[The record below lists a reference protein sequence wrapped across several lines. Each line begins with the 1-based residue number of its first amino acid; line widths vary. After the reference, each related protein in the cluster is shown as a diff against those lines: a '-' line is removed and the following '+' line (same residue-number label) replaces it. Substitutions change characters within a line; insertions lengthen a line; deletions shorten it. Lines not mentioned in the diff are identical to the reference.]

1 MKKAKRFLTGLLSA
15 VLALSLCAM
24 PAMAE
29 GGTITSTIDT
39 NRTGSLTINKYEGN
53 EAKEDNLLDGV
64 TFTAYKVADI
74 VQSTTE
80 AGTTDVK
87 MQPVEALTNIKPDI
101 QITSETKYDDIKDTV
116 EKALA
121 KDADPKLV
129 AAGTAVTGESLD
141 ASGNKIKGQAKFTN
155 LGVGV
160 YLIVETDAPSQIVNK
175 TANFLVSIP
184 MANEDGTGWNY
195 NIVANPKNAA
205 VYGGISLKKYGKNYT
220 PDGNSSEAPLEGA
233 KFYLQRKEGDEW
245 VTVTAPTV
253 SNGNGTVDAETGLLT
268 TNRDG
273 MINITDLAPGTYR
286 FIEYSAP
293 QGYIMDGQA
302 AYEFTINNN
311 QTVTIDDAYK
321 DTLENT
327 IKVVNEK
334 PSMEKQVKT
343 GVDAENKDVYGKATD
358 ASVGDVVTWKVTA
371 AVPSN
376 VNKLAKYILTDNMS
390 EALTWE
396 SETEANLTIETKPN
410 VELVKG
416 TDYTLTVPVNGTA
429 GGTWTI
435 EFTTEGKD
443 KLAAS
448 KVTSISVTFNT
459 KLNSNATVNNKGNL
473 NDAGLTYSNG
483 FTSDDEKYPDQ
494 PEPKDEV
501 IKNEASV
508 YTFGMN
514 VEKVDGKDS
523 NVKLQGA
530 EFDLYLYNG
539 SETNPTEAELKNN
552 GVKVGHYTTDENGK
566 IHVSG
571 LKNGTYYL
579 VETKA
584 PTYSVVENGETKT
597 YSYNL
602 LKEPVKV
609 VVAVEYV
616 VKETTT
622 ITTDENGNVTTN
634 KSVDSEKY
642 VGGEN
647 NSGNYKV
654 IIKNNKGFN
663 LPTTGGFGTLLF
675 SGIGVLLVVAGVGV
689 LLSLKKKNRA

>member
-24 PAMAE
+24 PAMAAE
-29 GGTITSTIDT
+29 GDGTITSTINT
-39 NRTGSLTINKYEGN
+39 AQKGSLTINKYEGD
-53 EAKEDNLLDGV
+53 KEDKDKLLNGV

-74 VQSTTE
+74 VQSPDATGT
-80 AGTTDVK
+80 TTDVK
-87 MQPVEALTNIKPDI
+87 MQPVEALTKIKSDI

-116 EKALA
+116 DAALA
-121 KDADPKLV
+121 EDATPKLT
-129 AAGTAVTGESLD
+129 AFATATTGANGT
-141 ASGNKIKGQAKFTN
+141 NGQAVFS
-155 LGVGV
+155 GMPVGV

-184 MANEDGTGWNY
+184 MVNANGDGWNY
-195 NIVANPKNAA
+195 DIVANPKNAA
-205 VYGGISLKKYGKNYT
+205 VYGGISLKKYGKNYN
-220 PDGNSSEAPLEGA
+220 PDGSSTEAPLGGA
-233 KFYLQRKEGDEW
+233 KFYLQRKEGNEW

-268 TNRDG
+268 TNNDG

-302 AYEFTINNN
+302 AYEFTINDN
-311 QTVTIDDAYK
+311 QTVTISDAYK
-321 DTLENT
+321 DTLPDT

-376 VNKLAKYILTDNMS
+376 VNKLAKYILTDTMS
-390 EALTWE
+390 SALTWE
-396 SETEANLTIETKPN
+396 SETEANLTIETNPH
-410 VELVKG
+410 VDLAEG
-416 TDYTLTVPVNGTA
+416 TDYTLTVPEDGKE

-435 EFTTEGKD
+435 EFTTAGKE
-443 KLAAS
+443 KLAANN
-448 KVTSISVTFNT
+448 VTSISVTFNT
-459 KLNSNATVNNKGNL
+459 RLNKNATVNKEGNL
-473 NDAGLTYSNG
+473 NDASLTYSNG
-483 FTSDDEKYPDQ
+483 FKSNDEEYPTQ
-494 PEPKDEV
+494 PDPKDEV

-514 VEKVDGKDS
+514 IEKVDGKDS
-523 NVKLQGA
+523 SGKLQGA

-552 GVKVGHYTTDENGK
+552 GVKVGHYTTDVYGE

-584 PTYSVVENGETKT
+584 PTYNVVENGETKT

-609 VVAVEYV
+609 VVNVQYEV
-616 VKETTT
+616 DTKTT
-622 ITTDENGNVTTN
+622 ITTDANGNVTTN
-634 KSVDSEKY
+634 KIENKKY

-647 NSGNYKV
+647 DSGNYKV

>member
-1 MKKAKRFLTGLLSA
+1 MKKVKRFLTGLLSA
-15 VLALSLCAM
+15 ALALSLCAM
-24 PAMAE
+24 PAMAADNGE
-29 GGTITSTIDT
+29 TITSTINT
-39 NRTGSLTINKYEGN
+39 AQKGSLTINKYEGDKQDP
-53 EAKEDNLLDGV
+53 EKLLNGV

-74 VQSTTE
+74 VQSPDATGT
-80 AGTTDVK
+80 TTDVK
-87 MQPVEALTNIKPDI
+87 MQPVEALTKIKSDI

-116 EKALA
+116 DAALA
-121 KDADPKLV
+121 EDATPKLT
-129 AAGTAVTGESLD
+129 AFATATTGANGT
-141 ASGNKIKGQAKFTN
+141 NGQAVFS
-155 LGVGV
+155 GMPVGV

-184 MANEDGTGWNY
+184 MVNANGDGWNY
-195 NIVANPKNAA
+195 DIVANPKNAA
-205 VYGGISLKKYGKNYT
+205 VYGGISLKKYGKNYN
-220 PDGNSSEAPLEGA
+220 PDGSSTEAPLGGA
-233 KFYLQRKEGDEW
+233 KFYLQRKEGNEW

-268 TNRDG
+268 TNNDG

-302 AYEFTINNN
+302 AYEFTINDN
-311 QTVTIDDAYK
+311 QTVTISDAYK
-321 DTLENT
+321 DTLPDT

-376 VNKLAKYILTDNMS
+376 VNKLAKYILTDTMS
-390 EALTWE
+390 SALTWE
-396 SETEANLTIETKPN
+396 SETEANLTIATNPN
-410 VELVKG
+410 VALED
-416 TDYTLTVPVNGTA
+416 TDYILTVPKDGTE

-435 EFTTEGKD
+435 EFTTAGKE

-483 FTSDDEKYPDQ
+483 FNSTDDKYPDQ

-514 VEKVDGKDS
+514 IEKVDGKDS
-523 NVKLQGA
+523 RGKLQGA

-539 SETNPTEAELKNN
+539 SETNPTEAELENN
-552 GVKVGHYTTDENGK
+552 GVKVGHYTTDVYGE

-584 PTYSVVENGETKT
+584 PTYNVVENGETKT

-609 VVAVEYV
+609 VVAVEYEV
-616 VKETTT
+616 TTTTT
-622 ITTDENGNVTTN
+622 IKTDANGNVTTN
-634 KSVDSEKY
+634 KIESKKY
-642 VGGEN
+642 LGGEN

-689 LLSLKKKNRA
+689 LLSLKKKNRT

>member
-1 MKKAKRFLTGLLSA
+1 MKKAKHFLTGLLSA
-15 VLALSLCAM
+15 ALALSLCAM
-24 PAMAE
+24 PAMANA
-29 GGTITSTIDT
+29 TLPPTTIDT
-39 NRTGSLTINKYEGN
+39 TKTGSLTIYKFEGN
-53 EAKEDNLLDGV
+53 EATEDNLLNGV

-74 VQSTTE
+74 VQPTDPTT
-80 AGTTDVK
+80 GTTGVE
-87 MQPVEALTNIKPDI
+87 MQPVEALTTIDPDI
-101 QITSETKYDDIKDTV
+101 KITSETKYEDIKDTV
-116 EKALA
+116 DAALA
-121 KDADPKLV
+121 ENANPKLT
-129 AAGTAVTGESLD
+129 AFATATTGKNGT
-141 ASGNKIKGQAKFTN
+141 NGQAVFSEMP
-155 LGVGV
+155 VGV

-184 MANEDGTGWNY
+184 MVNENGKSWDY
-195 NIVANPKNAA
+195 DIKVYPKNAA
-205 VYGGISLKKYGKNYT
+205 VYGGISLKKYGKNYNA
-220 PDGNSSEAPLEGA
+220 DGTSTEVALSGA
-233 KFYLQRKEGDEW
+233 KFYLQRKDGNNW

-253 SNGNGTVDAETGLLT
+253 SNGNGTVDENGLLT
-268 TNRDG
+268 TNADG

-302 AYEFTINNN
+302 AYEFTINND
-311 QTVTIDDAYK
+311 QTVTISDAYK

-334 PSMEKQVKT
+334 PNVEKQVKT
-343 GVDAENKDVYGKATD
+343 GVDDNNKDAYGKATD

-376 VNKLAKYILTDNMS
+376 VDKLAKYSLTDTMS
-390 EALTWE
+390 KALTWE
-396 SETEANLTIETKPN
+396 SETEANLTIATNPN
-410 VELVKG
+410 VALED
-416 TDYTLTVPVNGTA
+416 TDYILTVPKDGTE

-435 EFTTEGKD
+435 EFTTAGKE
-443 KLAAS
+443 KLATN

-459 KLNSNATVNNKGNL
+459 TLNDNATVNKTGNL
-473 NDAGLTYSNG
+473 NDASLTYSNG
-483 FTSDDEKYPDQ
+483 FKSNDEEYPTQ
-494 PEPKDEV
+494 PDPKDEV

-523 NVKLQGA
+523 SIKLQGA
-530 EFDLYLYNG
+530 EFNLYLYNG
-539 SETNPTEAELKNN
+539 SETNPTEAELAKN
-552 GVKVGHYTTDENGK
+552 GVFVGHYTTGENGE
-566 IHVSG
+566 IHVNG

-584 PTYSVVENGETKT
+584 PTYNVVENGETKT

-609 VVAVEYV
+609 VVNVQYEV
-616 VKETTT
+616 TTKTT
-622 ITTDENGNVTTN
+622 IKTDANGNVTTN
-634 KSVDSEKY
+634 KIESTKY
-642 VGGEN
+642 LGGEN
-647 NSGNYKV
+647 DSGNYKV

>member
-15 VLALSLCAM
+15 ALALSLCAM

-29 GGTITSTIDT
+29 RRLITSTIDPSIE
-39 NRTGSLTINKYEGN
+39 GSLTIHKYEGN
-53 EAKEDNLLDGV
+53 EQDPDKLLDGV

-74 VQSTTE
+74 VQSTDTTT
-80 AGTTDVK
+80 GTTDVK
-87 MQPVEALTNIKPDI
+87 MQPVEALTKIKPDI
-101 QITSETKYDDIKDTV
+101 QITSETKYTDIKDTV
-116 EKALA
+116 DAALA
-121 KDADPKLV
+121 DDAEPKLI
-129 AAGTAVTGESLD
+129 AFGTATTG
-141 ASGNKIKGQAKFTN
+141 APNGKGIALFEHMP
-155 LGVGV
+155 VGV

-184 MANEDGTGWNY
+184 MTEADEKETYWNY
-195 NIVANPKNAA
+195 DIEVYPKNTA
-205 VYGGISLKKYGKNYT
+205 VYGGINLKKYGKNYN
-220 PDGNSSEAPLEGA
+220 PDGTSTEVALSGA
-233 KFYLQRKEGDEW
+233 TFYLQRKDGDNW

-253 SNGNGTVDAETGLLT
+253 SDGNGTVDENGLLT
-268 TNRDG
+268 TNADG
-273 MINITDLAPGTYR
+273 MINIKDLAPGTYR
-286 FIEYSAP
+286 FIECSAP

-302 AYEFTINNN
+302 AYEFTINND
-311 QTVTIDDAYK
+311 QSVTINGDYK
-321 DTLENT
+321 DTLKDT

-343 GVDAENKDVYGKATD
+343 GVDAYGKATD

-376 VNKLAKYILTDNMS
+376 VNKLAKYILTDTMS
-390 EALTWE
+390 SALTWE
-396 SETEANLTIETKPN
+396 SETEANLTIETNPN
-410 VELVKG
+410 VKLDKD
-416 TDYTLTVPVNGTA
+416 TDYTLTVPEDGTE

-435 EFTTEGKD
+435 EFTTAGKN
-443 KLAAS
+443 KLAAN

-459 KLNSNATVNNKGNL
+459 RLNKNATVNNKGNL
-473 NDAGLTYSNG
+473 NDASLTYSNG
-483 FTSDDEKYPDQ
+483 FKSNDEEYPTQ
-494 PEPKDEV
+494 PDPKDEV

-514 VEKVDGKDS
+514 IEKVDGKDS
-523 NVKLQGA
+523 RGKLQGA
-530 EFDLYLYNG
+530 EFDLYLYKG
-539 SETNPTEAELKNN
+539 SEENPTEADLKNPDKA
-552 GVKVGHYTTDENGK
+552 VKVGHYTTDVYGE

-584 PTYSVVENGETKT
+584 PTYTVEGKT

-609 VVAVEYV
+609 VVAVQYEV
-616 VKETTT
+616 TTTTT
-622 ITTDENGNVTTN
+622 IKTDANGNVTTN
-634 KSVDSEKY
+634 KIESKKY

-689 LLSLKKKNRA
+689 LLSLKKKNRT

>member
-15 VLALSLCAM
+15 ALALSLCAM

-53 EAKEDNLLDGV
+53 EPNSEKLLDGV
-64 TFTAYKVADI
+64 TFTAYKVANI
-74 VQSTTE
+74 VQSTE

-87 MQPVEALTNIKPDI
+87 MQPVEALTKIKSDI

-116 EKALA
+116 DAALA
-121 KDADPKLV
+121 DGADPKLT
-129 AAGTAVTGESLD
+129 AFATATTGANGT
-141 ASGNKIKGQAKFTN
+141 KGQAVFSEMP
-155 LGVGV
+155 VGV
-160 YLIVETDAPSQIVNK
+160 YLIVETGAPSQIVNK

-184 MANEDGTGWNY
+184 MANTDGTGWNY
-195 NIVANPKNAA
+195 DIVANPKNAA
-205 VYGGISLKKYGKNYT
+205 VYGGISLRKYGKNYT
-220 PDGNSSEAPLEGA
+220 PDGKSSEVPLEGA
-233 KFYLQRKEGDEW
+233 TFYLQRKAGDEW

-302 AYEFTINNN
+302 AYEFTINPD
-311 QTVTIDDAYK
+311 QTVTISGAYQDA
-321 DTLENT
+321 LLNT

-343 GVDAENKDVYGKATD
+343 GVDTYGKATD

-396 SETEANLTIETKPN
+396 SVAEANLTIETNPN
-410 VELVKG
+410 VELVKD
-416 TDYTLTVPVNGTA
+416 TDYTLTVPTDGA
-429 GGTWTI
+429 EGGTWTI
-435 EFTTEGKD
+435 EFTTAGKD
-443 KLAAS
+443 KLAANN
-448 KVTSISVTFNT
+448 VTSISVTFNT
-459 KLNSNATVNNKGNL
+459 KLNSNAKVNNKGNL

-483 FTSDDEKYPDQ
+483 FNSTDDKYPDQ

-514 VEKVDGKDS
+514 IEKVDGKDS
-523 NVKLQGA
+523 RGKLQGA

-539 SETNPTEAELKNN
+539 SETNPTEAELKNH
-552 GVKVGHYTTDENGK
+552 GKLVGHYTTDVNGQ
-566 IHVSG
+566 INVSG
-571 LKNGTYYL
+571 LENGTYYL

-584 PTYSVVENGETKT
+584 PTYNVVENGETKI

-609 VVAVEYV
+609 VVAVEYE

-622 ITTDENGNVTTN
+622 ITTDANGNVTTN
-634 KSVDSEKY
+634 KIESKKY

-647 NSGNYKV
+647 DSGNYKV
-654 IIKNNKGFN
+654 IVKNNKGFN

>member
-15 VLALSLCAM
+15 ALALSLCAM
-24 PAMAE
+24 PAMAADNGE
-29 GGTITSTIDT
+29 TITSTIDT
-39 NRTGSLTINKYEGN
+39 NKNGSLTINKYEGN
-53 EAKEDNLLDGV
+53 EQDPDKLLDGV

-74 VQSTTE
+74 VQSTE

-87 MQPVEALTNIKPDI
+87 MQPVKALTSIDPAI
-101 QITSETKYDDIKDTV
+101 QITSETKYDEIKDTV
-116 EKALA
+116 EQALA
-121 KDADPKLV
+121 EDANPKLT
-129 AAGTAVTGESLD
+129 AFATAKTGDNGT
-141 ASGNKIKGQAKFTN
+141 KGQAVFN
-155 LGVGV
+155 EMPVGV

-184 MANEDGTGWNY
+184 MVKEDRTGWDY
-195 NIVANPKNAA
+195 DIVANPKNAA
-205 VYGGISLKKYGKNYT
+205 VYGGISLKKYAKNYN
-220 PDGNSSEAPLEGA
+220 PDGTFSEVALSGA
-233 KFYLQRKEGDEW
+233 KFYLQRKEGDNWE
-245 VTVTAPTV
+245 TVTAPTV
-253 SNGNGTVDAETGLLT
+253 SANNGSVDANGLLT
-268 TNRDG
+268 TSTDG

-302 AYEFTINNN
+302 AYVFTINND
-311 QTVTIDDAYK
+311 QSVTISDAYK
-321 DTLENT
+321 DTLANT

-334 PSMEKQVKT
+334 PNMEKQVKT
-343 GVDAENKDVYGKATD
+343 GVDAENKDVYGNATD

-390 EALTWE
+390 KALTWE
-396 SETEANLTIETKPN
+396 SETAANLTIATNPN
-410 VELVKG
+410 VDLVKG
-416 TDYTLTVPVNGTA
+416 TDYTLTVPVDGTE

-435 EFTTEGKD
+435 EFTTAGKE
-443 KLAAS
+443 KLAANN
-448 KVTSISVTFNT
+448 VTSISVTFNT
-459 KLNSNATVNNKGNL
+459 KLNDKATVNNTGNL

-483 FTSDDEKYPDQ
+483 FKSDDEKYPEQ

-508 YTFGMN
+508 YTFGMK

-552 GVKVGHYTTDENGK
+552 GVKVGHYTTDENGE

-584 PTYSVVENGETKT
+584 PTYSVEENGKTKT

-609 VVAVEYV
+609 VVAVEYE

-622 ITTDENGNVTTN
+622 ITTDANGNVTTN
-634 KSVDSEKY
+634 KIESKKY
-642 VGGEN
+642 LGGEN
-647 NSGNYKV
+647 DSGNYKV

>member
-15 VLALSLCAM
+15 ALALSLCAM
-24 PAMAE
+24 PAMAAE

-53 EAKEDNLLDGV
+53 EPNSEKLLDGV
-64 TFTAYKVADI
+64 TFTAYKVANI
-74 VQSTTE
+74 VQSTDAST
-80 AGTTDVK
+80 GTTDVK
-87 MQPVEALTNIKPDI
+87 MQPVEALTSIKSDI

-116 EKALA
+116 DAALA
-121 KDADPKLV
+121 DGANPKLI
-129 AAGTAVTGESLD
+129 AFATATTGANGT
-141 ASGNKIKGQAKFTN
+141 KGQAVFSEMP
-155 LGVGV
+155 VGV

-184 MANEDGTGWNY
+184 MANTDGTGWNY
-195 NIVANPKNAA
+195 DIVANPKNAA
-205 VYGGISLKKYGKNYT
+205 VYGGISLRKYGKNYT
-220 PDGNSSEAPLEGA
+220 PDGKSSEVPLEGA
-233 KFYLQRKEGDEW
+233 TFYLQRKAGDEW

-302 AYEFTINNN
+302 AYEFTINPD
-311 QTVTIDDAYK
+311 QTVTISGAYQDA
-321 DTLENT
+321 LLNT

-343 GVDAENKDVYGKATD
+343 GVDTYGKATD

-376 VNKLAKYILTDNMS
+376 VNKLAKYILTDTMS

-396 SETEANLTIETKPN
+396 SVAEANLTIETNPN
-410 VELVKG
+410 VVLED
-416 TDYTLTVPVNGTA
+416 TDYTLTVPADGTE

-435 EFTTEGKD
+435 AFTAAGKE

-459 KLNSNATVNNKGNL
+459 KLNSKATVNNKGNL

-483 FTSDDEKYPDQ
+483 FKSTDEKYPAQ

-514 VEKVDGKDS
+514 IEKVDGKDS
-523 NVKLQGA
+523 RGKLPGA

-539 SETNPTEAELKNN
+539 SETNPTEAELKNH
-552 GVKVGHYTTDENGK
+552 GKLVGHYTTDVNGQ

-584 PTYSVVENGETKT
+584 PTYNVVENGETKI

-609 VVAVEYV
+609 VVAVEYE

-622 ITTDENGNVTTN
+622 ITTDANGNVTTN
-634 KSVDSEKY
+634 KIESKKY
-642 VGGEN
+642 VGGED

>member
-1 MKKAKRFLTGLLSA
+1 MKKVKRFLTGLLSA
-15 VLALSLCAM
+15 ALALSLCAM
-24 PAMAE
+24 PAMATSYADTP
-29 GGTITSTIDT
+29 TINPD
-39 NRTGSLTINKYEGN
+39 RYGSLTIYKFEGN

-64 TFTAYKVADI
+64 TFTAYQVADI
-74 VQSTTE
+74 VQSTDPTT
-80 AGTTDVK
+80 GTTGVEMKPVK
-87 MQPVEALTNIKPDI
+87 ALTDIDSDIK
-101 QITSETKYDDIKDTV
+101 ITSETKYTDIKETV
-116 EKALA
+116 DAALA
-121 KDADPKLV
+121 K
-129 AAGTAVTGESLD
+129 GTLTAFNTATTGD
-141 ASGNKIKGQAKFTN
+141 NGTKGQAVFSEMP
-155 LGVGV
+155 VGV

-184 MANEDGTGWNY
+184 MAKEDGTGWNY
-195 NIVANPKNAA
+195 DVKVYPKNAA
-205 VYGGISLKKYGKNYT
+205 VYGGINLKKYGKNYN
-220 PDGNSSEAPLEGA
+220 PDGTSTEVALSGA
-233 KFYLQRKEGDEW
+233 TFYLQRKDGDQW

-253 SNGNGTVDAETGLLT
+253 SKDNGSVDANGLLT
-268 TNRDG
+268 TSADG

-286 FIEYSAP
+286 FIECSAP

-302 AYEFTINNN
+302 AYVFTINND

-334 PSMEKQVKT
+334 PNIEKQVKT

-376 VNKLAKYILTDNMS
+376 VNKLAKYILTDTMS
-390 EALTWE
+390 KALTWE
-396 SETEANLTIETKPN
+396 SVEKANLTIETNPH
-410 VELVKG
+410 VVLED
-416 TDYTLTVPVNGTA
+416 TDYTLTVPADGA
-429 GGTWTI
+429 EGGTWTI
-435 EFTTEGKD
+435 EFTAAGKD
-443 KLAAS
+443 KLAANN
-448 KVTSISVTFNT
+448 VTSISVTFNT
-459 KLNSNATVNNKGNL
+459 KLNSNATVNNTGNL
-473 NDAGLTYSNG
+473 NDASLTYSNG
-483 FTSDDEKYPDQ
+483 FKSDKEGYPEQ
-494 PEPKDEV
+494 PTPKDEV

-508 YTFGMN
+508 YTFGMK

-523 NVKLQGA
+523 SIKLQGA

-539 SETNPTEAELKNN
+539 SEENPTEEELKYN
-552 GVKVGHYTTDENGK
+552 GVKVGHYKTKVNGE
-566 IHVSG
+566 ITVSG

-584 PTYSVVENGETKT
+584 PTYTVEGKT

-609 VVAVEYV
+609 VVNVQYEV
-616 VKETTT
+616 TTKTT
-622 ITTDENGNVTTN
+622 IKTDANGNVTTN
-634 KSVDSEKY
+634 KIESTKY
-642 VGGEN
+642 VGGED

-689 LLSLKKKNRA
+689 LLSLKKKNRT

>member
-15 VLALSLCAM
+15 ALALSLCAM

-39 NRTGSLTINKYEGN
+39 NKNGSLTINKYEGN
-53 EAKEDNLLDGV
+53 EVDPDKLLDGV

-87 MQPVEALTNIKPDI
+87 MQPVKALTSIDPAI
-101 QITSETKYDDIKDTV
+101 QITSETKYDEIKNTV
-116 EKALA
+116 DAALA
-121 KDADPKLV
+121 DGANPKLT
-129 AAGTAVTGESLD
+129 AFATAKTGDNGT
-141 ASGNKIKGQAKFTN
+141 KGQAVFN
-155 LGVGV
+155 EMPVGV

-184 MANEDGTGWNY
+184 MVNEDRTGWDY
-195 NIVANPKNAA
+195 DIVANPKNAA
-205 VYGGISLKKYGKNYT
+205 VYGGISLKKYGKNYN
-220 PDGNSSEAPLEGA
+220 PDGTFSEVALSGA
-233 KFYLQRKEGDEW
+233 KFYLQRKEGDNWE
-245 VTVTAPTV
+245 TVTAPTV
-253 SNGNGTVDAETGLLT
+253 SANNGSVDANGLLT
-268 TNRDG
+268 TSTDG

-302 AYEFTINNN
+302 AYVFTINND
-311 QTVTIDDAYK
+311 QSVTINDAYK
-321 DTLENT
+321 DNTLANT

-334 PSMEKQVKT
+334 PNMEKQVKT

-376 VNKLAKYILTDNMS
+376 VDKLAKYILTDNMS

-396 SETEANLTIETKPN
+396 SETAANLTIATNPN
-410 VELVKG
+410 VDLVKG
-416 TDYTLTVPVNGTA
+416 TDYTLTVPADGA
-429 GGTWTI
+429 QGGTWTI
-435 EFTTEGKD
+435 EFTTAGKE
-443 KLAAS
+443 KLAANN
-448 KVTSISVTFNT
+448 VTSISVTFNT
-459 KLNSNATVNNKGNL
+459 KLNDKATVNNTGNL

-483 FTSDDEKYPDQ
+483 FKSDDAKYPEQ

-501 IKNEASV
+501 IKNQASV
-508 YTFGMN
+508 YTFGMK
-514 VEKVDGKDS
+514 VEKVDGKNS
-523 NVKLQGA
+523 SIKLQGA

-584 PTYSVVENGETKT
+584 PTYSVTENGETKT

-609 VVAVEYV
+609 VVAVEYEV
-616 VKETTT
+616 TTTTT
-622 ITTDENGNVTTN
+622 ITTDANGNVTTN
-634 KSVDSEKY
+634 KIVSEKY
-642 VGGEN
+642 VGGEDD
-647 NSGNYKV
+647 SGNYKV

>member
-1 MKKAKRFLTGLLSA
+1 MKKVKRFLTGLLSA
-15 VLALSLCAM
+15 ALALSLCAM

-29 GGTITSTIDT
+29 RRLITSTIDPSIE
-39 NRTGSLTINKYEGN
+39 GSLTIHKYEGN
-53 EAKEDNLLDGV
+53 EQDPDKLLDGV

-74 VQSTTE
+74 VQSTDTTT
-80 AGTTDVK
+80 GTTDVK
-87 MQPVEALTNIKPDI
+87 MQPVEALTKIKPDI
-101 QITSETKYDDIKDTV
+101 QITSETKYTDIKDTV
-116 EKALA
+116 DAALA
-121 KDADPKLV
+121 DDAEPKLI
-129 AAGTAVTGESLD
+129 AFGTATTG
-141 ASGNKIKGQAKFTN
+141 APNGKGIALFEHMP
-155 LGVGV
+155 VGV

-184 MANEDGTGWNY
+184 MTEADEKETYWNY
-195 NIVANPKNAA
+195 DIEVYPKNTA
-205 VYGGISLKKYGKNYT
+205 VYGGINLKKYGKNYN
-220 PDGNSSEAPLEGA
+220 PDGTSTEVALSGA
-233 KFYLQRKEGDEW
+233 TFYLQRKDGDNW

-253 SNGNGTVDAETGLLT
+253 SDGNGTVDENGLLT
-268 TNRDG
+268 TNADG
-273 MINITDLAPGTYR
+273 MINIKDLAPGTYR
-286 FIEYSAP
+286 FIECSAP

-302 AYEFTINNN
+302 AYEFTINND
-311 QTVTIDDAYK
+311 QSVTINGDYK
-321 DTLENT
+321 DTLKDT

-343 GVDAENKDVYGKATD
+343 GVDAYGKATD

-376 VNKLAKYILTDNMS
+376 VNKLAKYILTDTMS
-390 EALTWE
+390 SALTWE
-396 SETEANLTIETKPN
+396 SETEANLTIETNPN
-410 VELVKG
+410 VKLDKD
-416 TDYTLTVPVNGTA
+416 TDYTLTVPEDGTE

-435 EFTTEGKD
+435 EFTTAGKN
-443 KLAAS
+443 KLAAN

-459 KLNSNATVNNKGNL
+459 RLNKNATVNNKGNL
-473 NDAGLTYSNG
+473 NDASLTYSNG
-483 FTSDDEKYPDQ
+483 FKSNDEEYPTQ
-494 PEPKDEV
+494 PDPKDEV

-514 VEKVDGKDS
+514 IEKVDGKDS
-523 NVKLQGA
+523 RGKLQGA
-530 EFDLYLYNG
+530 EFDLYLYKG
-539 SETNPTEAELKNN
+539 SEENPTEADLKNPDKA
-552 GVKVGHYTTDENGK
+552 VKVGHYTTDVYGE

-584 PTYSVVENGETKT
+584 PTYTVEGKT

-609 VVAVEYV
+609 VVAVQYEV
-616 VKETTT
+616 TTTTT
-622 ITTDENGNVTTN
+622 IKTDANGNVTTN
-634 KSVDSEKY
+634 KIESKKY

-689 LLSLKKKNRA
+689 LLSLKKKNRT

>member
-1 MKKAKRFLTGLLSA
+1 MKKVKRFLTGLLSA
-15 VLALSLCAM
+15 ALALSLCAM

-29 GGTITSTIDT
+29 RRLITSTIDPSIE
-39 NRTGSLTINKYEGN
+39 GSLTIHKYEGN
-53 EAKEDNLLDGV
+53 EQDPDKLLDGV

-74 VQSTTE
+74 VQSTDTTT
-80 AGTTDVK
+80 GTTDVK
-87 MQPVEALTNIKPDI
+87 MQPVEALTKIKPDI
-101 QITSETKYDDIKDTV
+101 QITSETKYTDIKDTV
-116 EKALA
+116 DAALA
-121 KDADPKLV
+121 DDAEPKLI
-129 AAGTAVTGESLD
+129 AFGTATTG
-141 ASGNKIKGQAKFTN
+141 APNGKGIALFEHMP
-155 LGVGV
+155 VGV

-184 MANEDGTGWNY
+184 MTEADEKETYWNY
-195 NIVANPKNAA
+195 DIEVYPKNTA
-205 VYGGISLKKYGKNYT
+205 VYGGINLKKYGKNYN
-220 PDGNSSEAPLEGA
+220 PDGTSTEVALSGA
-233 KFYLQRKEGDEW
+233 TFYLQRKDGDNW

-253 SNGNGTVDAETGLLT
+253 SDGNGTVDENGLLT
-268 TNRDG
+268 TNADG
-273 MINITDLAPGTYR
+273 MINIKDLAPGTYR
-286 FIEYSAP
+286 FIECSAP

-302 AYEFTINNN
+302 AYEFTINND
-311 QTVTIDDAYK
+311 QSVTINGDYK
-321 DTLENT
+321 DTLKDT

-343 GVDAENKDVYGKATD
+343 GVDAYGKATD

-376 VNKLAKYILTDNMS
+376 VNKLAKYILTDTMS
-390 EALTWE
+390 SALTWE
-396 SETEANLTIETKPN
+396 SETEANLTIETNPN
-410 VELVKG
+410 VKLDKD
-416 TDYTLTVPVNGTA
+416 TDYTLTVPEDGTE

-435 EFTTEGKD
+435 EFTTAGKN
-443 KLAAS
+443 KLAAN

-459 KLNSNATVNNKGNL
+459 RLNKNATVNNKGNL
-473 NDAGLTYSNG
+473 NDASLTYSNG
-483 FTSDDEKYPDQ
+483 FKSNDEEYPTQ
-494 PEPKDEV
+494 PDPKDEV

-514 VEKVDGKDS
+514 IEKVDGKDS
-523 NVKLQGA
+523 RGKLQGA
-530 EFDLYLYNG
+530 EFDLYLYKG
-539 SETNPTEAELKNN
+539 SEENPTEADLKNPDKA
-552 GVKVGHYTTDENGK
+552 VKVGHYTTDVYGE

-584 PTYSVVENGETKT
+584 PTYTVEGKT

-609 VVAVEYV
+609 VVAVQYEV
-616 VKETTT
+616 TTTTT
-622 ITTDENGNVTTN
+622 IKTDANGNVTTN
-634 KSVDSEKY
+634 KIESKKY

>member
-15 VLALSLCAM
+15 ALALSLCAM
-24 PAMAE
+24 PAMATSYADTP
-29 GGTITSTIDT
+29 TINPD
-39 NRTGSLTINKYEGN
+39 RYGSLTIYKYEGN

-64 TFTAYKVADI
+64 TFTAYQVADI
-74 VQSTTE
+74 VQSTDPTT
-80 AGTTDVK
+80 GTTGVE
-87 MQPVEALTNIKPDI
+87 MQPVEALTNIDSDI
-101 QITSETKYDDIKDTV
+101 KITSETKYTDIKETV
-116 EKALA
+116 DAALA
-121 KDADPKLV
+121 K
-129 AAGTAVTGESLD
+129 GTLTAFATATTG
-141 ASGNKIKGQAKFTN
+141 ANGTKGQAVFSEMP
-155 LGVGV
+155 VGV

-184 MANEDGTGWNY
+184 MAKEDGTGWNY
-195 NIVANPKNAA
+195 DVKVYPKNAA
-205 VYGGISLKKYGKNYT
+205 VYGGINLKKYGKNYN
-220 PDGNSSEAPLEGA
+220 PDGSSTEAPLGGA
-233 KFYLQRKEGDEW
+233 KFYLQRKEGNEW

-268 TNRDG
+268 TNNDG

-302 AYEFTINNN
+302 AYEFTINDN
-311 QTVTIDDAYK
+311 QTVTISDAYK
-321 DTLENT
+321 DTLPDT

-396 SETEANLTIETKPN
+396 SVEKANLTIETNPHVDL
-410 VELVKG
+410 VEN
-416 TDYTLTVPVNGTA
+416 TDYTLTVPAKGA
-429 GGTWTI
+429 EGGTWTI
-435 EFTTEGKD
+435 EFTTAGKD
-443 KLAAS
+443 KLATNN
-448 KVTSISVTFNT
+448 VTSISVTFNT

-483 FTSDDEKYPDQ
+483 FKGEGYPTQ

-514 VEKVDGKDS
+514 IEKVDGKDS
-523 NVKLQGA
+523 RGKLQGA

-539 SETNPTEAELKNN
+539 SETNPTEAELENN
-552 GVKVGHYTTDENGK
+552 GVKVGHYTTDVYGE

-584 PTYSVVENGETKT
+584 PTYNVVENGETKT

-609 VVAVEYV
+609 VVAVEYEV
-616 VKETTT
+616 TTTTT
-622 ITTDENGNVTTN
+622 IKTDANGNVTTN
-634 KSVDSEKY
+634 KIESTKY
-642 VGGEN
+642 LGGED

>member
-15 VLALSLCAM
+15 ALALSLCAM

-74 VQSTTE
+74 MQSTV

-121 KDADPKLV
+121 EDADPKLV

-184 MANEDGTGWNY
+184 MANADGTGWNY
-195 NIVANPKNAA
+195 DIVANPKNAA

-302 AYEFTINNN
+302 AYEFTINND
-311 QTVTIDDAYK
+311 QTVTISDAYK

-343 GVDAENKDVYGKATD
+343 GVDAYGKATD

-376 VNKLAKYILTDNMS
+376 VNKLAKYILTDTMS
-390 EALTWE
+390 SALTWE
-396 SETEANLTIETKPN
+396 SKEKANLTIETNPN
-410 VELVKG
+410 VVLED
-416 TDYTLTVPVNGTA
+416 TDYTLTVPADGA
-429 GGTWTI
+429 EGGTWTI
-435 EFTTEGKD
+435 EFTTAGKD
-443 KLAAS
+443 KLAAN

-483 FTSDDEKYPDQ
+483 FKSTDDKYPTQ
-494 PEPKDEV
+494 PDPKDEV

-514 VEKVDGKDS
+514 IEKVDGKDS
-523 NVKLQGA
+523 RGKLQGA

-539 SETNPTEAELKNN
+539 SETNPTEAELKTN
-552 GVKVGHYTTDENGK
+552 GVKVGHYTTNEYGE

-584 PTYSVVENGETKT
+584 PTYNVVENGETKT

-609 VVAVEYV
+609 VVAVEYE

-634 KSVDSEKY
+634 KIESKKY

>member
-15 VLALSLCAM
+15 ALALSLCAM
-24 PAMAE
+24 PAMANA
-29 GGTITSTIDT
+29 TLPPTTIDT
-39 NRTGSLTINKYEGN
+39 TKTGSLTIYKFEGD

-64 TFTAYKVADI
+64 TFTAYQVADI
-74 VQSTTE
+74 VQPTDPTT
-80 AGTTDVK
+80 GTTGVEMKPVK
-87 MQPVEALTNIKPDI
+87 ALTDIDSDIK
-101 QITSETKYDDIKDTV
+101 ITSETKYSEIKETV
-116 EKALA
+116 DAAL
-121 KDADPKLV
+121 
-129 AAGTAVTGESLD
+129 AAGTLTAFDTATTGEN
-141 ASGNKIKGQAKFTN
+141 GTKGEAKFEKMP
-155 LGVGV
+155 VGV

-184 MANEDGTGWNY
+184 MVNKDGSSWDY
-195 NIVANPKNAA
+195 DIKVYPKNAA
-205 VYGGISLKKYGKNYT
+205 VYGGINLKKYGRNYNA
-220 PDGNSSEAPLEGA
+220 DGTFTDVALSGA
-233 KFYLQRKEGDEW
+233 KFYLQRKNGDKWE
-245 VTVTAPTV
+245 TVIAPTV
-253 SNGNGTVDAETGLLT
+253 SNGNGSVDESGLLT
-268 TNRDG
+268 TSDSG

-302 AYEFTINNN
+302 AYVFTIIDDKN
-311 QTVTIDDAYK
+311 VTIDGDYK
-321 DTLENT
+321 DDTSENT

-334 PSMEKQVKT
+334 PNIEKQVKT
-343 GVDAENKDVYGKATD
+343 GVDADKKDVYGKATD
-358 ASVGDVVTWKVTA
+358 ASVDDVVTWKVTA

-376 VNKLAKYILTDNMS
+376 VNKLAKYILTDTMS
-390 EALTWE
+390 SALTWE
-396 SETEANLTIETKPN
+396 SETEANLTIATNPN
-410 VELVKG
+410 VALED
-416 TDYTLTVPVNGTA
+416 TDYILTVPKDGTE

-435 EFTTEGKD
+435 EFTTAGKE
-443 KLAAS
+443 KLAAN

-459 KLNSNATVNNKGNL
+459 TLNDNATVNKTGNL
-473 NDAGLTYSNG
+473 NDASLTYSNG
-483 FTSDDEKYPDQ
+483 FKSDKEGYPEQ
-494 PEPKDEV
+494 PDPKDEV

-523 NVKLQGA
+523 SIKLQGA
-530 EFDLYLYNG
+530 EFCLYRYDLDIGSNKMTEDELAKNG
-539 SETNPTEAELKNN
+539 YY
-552 GVKVGHYTTDENGK
+552 VGHYVTDENGE
-566 IHVSG
+566 IHVNG

-584 PTYSVVENGETKT
+584 PTYTVKENGETKT

-609 VVAVEYV
+609 VVNVQYEV
-616 VKETTT
+616 DTTT
-622 ITTDENGNVTTN
+622 TTDANGNVTTIVS
-634 KSVDSEKY
+634 KKY
-642 VGGEN
+642 LGGEN
-647 NSGNYKV
+647 NSGEYKV

>member
-15 VLALSLCAM
+15 ALALSLCAM

-53 EAKEDNLLDGV
+53 EQDPDKLLDGV

-87 MQPVEALTNIKPDI
+87 MQPVEALTTIDPDI
-101 QITSETKYDDIKDTV
+101 QITSETKYDNIRDTV
-116 EKALA
+116 DAALA
-121 KDADPKLV
+121 DGADPKLT
-129 AAGTAVTGESLD
+129 AFATATTGDNGT
-141 ASGNKIKGQAKFTN
+141 KGQAVFN
-155 LGVGV
+155 EMPVGV

-205 VYGGISLKKYGKNYT
+205 VYGGISLKKYGKNYN
-220 PDGNSSEAPLEGA
+220 PDGTFSEVALSGA
-233 KFYLQRKEGDEW
+233 TFYLQRKEGDDW

-253 SNGNGTVDAETGLLT
+253 SANNGSVDANGLLT
-268 TNRDG
+268 TSVDG

-302 AYEFTINNN
+302 AYVFTINND
-311 QTVTIDDAYK
+311 QTVTISDAYK
-321 DTLENT
+321 DTLANT

-334 PSMEKQVKT
+334 PNMEKQVKT
-343 GVDAENKDVYGKATD
+343 GVDAENKDVYGNATD

-396 SETEANLTIETKPN
+396 SETEANLTIETKPH
-410 VELVKG
+410 VDLVKD
-416 TDYTLTVPVNGTA
+416 TDYTLTVPKNGTE

-435 EFTTEGKD
+435 EFTAVGKE

-459 KLNSNATVNNKGNL
+459 KLNSKATVNNKGNL

-483 FTSDDEKYPDQ
+483 FKSTDEKYPDQ

-514 VEKVDGKDS
+514 IEKVDGKDS
-523 NVKLQGA
+523 RGKLQGA

-539 SETNPTEAELKNN
+539 SETNPTEAELKTN
-552 GVKVGHYTTDENGK
+552 GVKVGHYTTNEFGE

-584 PTYSVVENGETKT
+584 PTYHVVENGVTKT

-609 VVAVEYV
+609 DVAVEYV

-622 ITTDENGNVTTN
+622 ITTDEHGNVTTN
-634 KSVDSEKY
+634 KKIESEKY

-647 NSGNYKV
+647 DSGNYKV
-654 IIKNNKGFN
+654 IVKNNKGFD

>member
-15 VLALSLCAM
+15 ALALSLCAM

-53 EAKEDNLLDGV
+53 EPNSEKLLDGV

-74 VQSTTE
+74 MQSTE

-87 MQPVEALTNIKPDI
+87 MQPVDALTSIKPDI
-101 QITSETKYDDIKDTV
+101 QITSETKYDNIKDTV

-121 KDADPKLV
+121 DDADPKLL
-129 AAGTAVTGESLD
+129 AFATATTGANGT
-141 ASGNKIKGQAKFTN
+141 KGQAVFSEMP
-155 LGVGV
+155 VGV

-184 MANEDGTGWNY
+184 MVNAKGTGWNY
-195 NIVANPKNAA
+195 DIVANPKNAA
-205 VYGGISLKKYGKNYT
+205 VYGGISLKKYGKNYN
-220 PDGNSSEAPLEGA
+220 PDGTSTEVALAGA
-233 KFYLQRKEGDEW
+233 TFYLQRKEGDDW
-245 VTVTAPTV
+245 VTVTAPKV
-253 SNGNGTVDAETGLLT
+253 SDNNGSVDENGLLT
-268 TNRDG
+268 TSADG

-302 AYEFTINNN
+302 AYVFTINDN
-311 QTVTIDDAYK
+311 QTVTINDAYK
-321 DTLENT
+321 DTLPNT

-334 PSMEKQVKT
+334 PDMEKQVKT
-343 GVDAENKDVYGKATD
+343 GVDAENKDVYGNATD

-390 EALTWE
+390 KALTWE
-396 SETEANLTIETKPN
+396 SEAKANLTIETKPN
-410 VELVKG
+410 VELVKD
-416 TDYTLTVPVNGTA
+416 TDYILTVPADGTE

-435 EFTTEGKD
+435 EFTAAGKE
-443 KLAAS
+443 KLAANN
-448 KVTSISVTFNT
+448 VTSISVTFNT

-483 FTSDDEKYPDQ
+483 FKSDDEKYPDQ

-523 NVKLQGA
+523 NIKLQGA

-539 SETNPTEAELKNN
+539 TEANPTEAELKNN
-552 GVKVGHYTTDENGK
+552 GVKVGNYTTDKDGK

-584 PTYSVVENGETKT
+584 PTYTVVENGESKT

-609 VVAVEYV
+609 DVEVEYV
-616 VKETTT
+616 VKKTTT
-622 ITTDENGNVTTN
+622 TKTDANGNVTTN
-634 KSVDSEKY
+634 EIESTTY

-654 IIKNNKGFN
+654 IIKNNKGFD

>member
-15 VLALSLCAM
+15 ALALSLCAM

-302 AYEFTINNN
+302 AYEFTINND
-311 QTVTIDDAYK
+311 QTVTISDAYK

-343 GVDAENKDVYGKATD
+343 GVDAYGKATD

-376 VNKLAKYILTDNMS
+376 VNKLAKYILTDTMS
-390 EALTWE
+390 SALTWE
-396 SETEANLTIETKPN
+396 SKEKANLTIETNPN
-410 VELVKG
+410 VVLED
-416 TDYTLTVPVNGTA
+416 TDYTLTVPADGA
-429 GGTWTI
+429 EGGTWTI
-435 EFTTEGKD
+435 EFTTAGKE
-443 KLAAS
+443 KLAAN

-459 KLNSNATVNNKGNL
+459 TLNKNATVNNTGNL

-483 FTSDDEKYPDQ
+483 FKSDDAKYPEQ

-501 IKNEASV
+501 IKNQASV
-508 YTFGMN
+508 YTFGMK
-514 VEKVDGKDS
+514 VEKVDGKNS
-523 NVKLQGA
+523 SIKLQGA

-552 GVKVGHYTTDENGK
+552 GVKVGHYTTDENGE

-584 PTYSVVENGETKT
+584 PTYNVVENGETKT

-609 VVAVEYV
+609 DVAVQYEV
-616 VKETTT
+616 ITTT
-622 ITTDENGNVTTN
+622 TTTTDENGNVTTN
-634 KSVDSEKY
+634 KIESKKY
-642 VGGEN
+642 LGGEN

-689 LLSLKKKNRA
+689 LLSLKKKNRT

>member
-15 VLALSLCAM
+15 ALALSLCAM
-24 PAMAE
+24 PAMAAE

-39 NRTGSLTINKYEGN
+39 NRTGSLTINKYEGDK
-53 EAKEDNLLDGV
+53 AEDDKLLDGV
-64 TFTAYKVADI
+64 TFTAYKVAGI
-74 VQSTTE
+74 VQSTDAST
-80 AGTTDVK
+80 GTTDVK
-87 MQPVEALTNIKPDI
+87 MQPVEALTSIKPDI
-101 QITSETKYDDIKDTV
+101 QITSETKYDEIKDTV

-121 KDADPKLV
+121 DDADPKLL

-141 ASGNKIKGQAKFTN
+141 ASGKKIKGQAKFTN

-184 MANEDGTGWNY
+184 MANADGTGWNY
-195 NIVANPKNAA
+195 DIVANPKNAA
-205 VYGGISLKKYGKNYT
+205 VYGGISLKKYGKNYN
-220 PDGNSSEAPLEGA
+220 PDGSSTEVPLEGA
-233 KFYLQRKEGDEW
+233 QFYLQRKEGDEW
-245 VTVTAPTV
+245 VTVKAPTV
-253 SNGNGTVDAETGLLT
+253 SADNGSVDAKTGLLT
-268 TNRDG
+268 TSKQG

-302 AYEFTINNN
+302 AYEFTINDD
-311 QTVTIDDAYK
+311 QTVTISDAYK
-321 DTLENT
+321 DTTLKDT

-343 GVDAENKDVYGKATD
+343 GVDTYGKATD

-376 VNKLAKYILTDNMS
+376 VNKLAKYILTDTMS
-390 EALTWE
+390 NALTWE
-396 SETEANLTIETKPN
+396 SVEKANLTIETNPH
-410 VELVKG
+410 VDLVKD
-416 TDYTLTVPVNGTA
+416 TDYTLTVPKDGA
-429 GGTWTI
+429 EGGTWTI
-435 EFTTEGKD
+435 EFTTAGKD
-443 KLAAS
+443 KLAAN

-483 FTSDDEKYPDQ
+483 FKSTDEKYPDQ

-514 VEKVDGKDS
+514 IEKVDGKDS
-523 NVKLQGA
+523 SVKLQGA

-539 SETNPTEAELKNN
+539 SEANPTEAELKTN
-552 GVKVGHYTTDENGK
+552 GAKVGHYTTGKDGK

-584 PTYSVVENGETKT
+584 PTYQVEENGETKT

-609 VVAVEYV
+609 DVEVEYV

-622 ITTDENGNVTTN
+622 IKTDEHGNVTTN
-634 KSVDSEKY
+634 KKIESEKY

-647 NSGNYKV
+647 DSGNYKV
-654 IIKNNKGFN
+654 IVKNNKGFD

>member
-1 MKKAKRFLTGLLSA
+1 MKKVKRFLTGLLSA
-15 VLALSLCAM
+15 ALALSLCAM

-29 GGTITSTIDT
+29 RRLITSTIDPSIP
-39 NRTGSLTINKYEGN
+39 GSLTIHKYEGN
-53 EAKEDNLLDGV
+53 EQDPNKLLDGV

-74 VQSTTE
+74 VQSTDTTT
-80 AGTTDVK
+80 GTTDVK
-87 MQPVEALTNIKPDI
+87 MQPVEALTKIKPDI

-116 EKALA
+116 DAALA
-121 KDADPKLV
+121 ETANPKLT
-129 AAGTAVTGESLD
+129 AFGTATTG
-141 ASGNKIKGQAKFTN
+141 APNGKGIALFEHMP
-155 LGVGV
+155 VGV

-184 MANEDGTGWNY
+184 MTEANDDGTYWNY
-195 NIVANPKNAA
+195 DVEVYPKNAA
-205 VYGGISLKKYGKNYT
+205 VYGGINLKKYGKNYNA
-220 PDGNSSEAPLEGA
+220 DGTSTEVALSGA
-233 KFYLQRKEGDEW
+233 KFYLQRKDGDNW
-245 VTVTAPTV
+245 VLVTAPTV
-253 SNGNGTVDAETGLLT
+253 SEGNGSVDEDGLLT
-268 TNRDG
+268 TNAGG

-302 AYEFTINNN
+302 AYVFTINNN
-311 QTVTIDDAYK
+311 QSVTINDAYK
-321 DTLENT
+321 DDKLKDT

-334 PSMEKQVKT
+334 PNIEKQVKT
-343 GVDAENKDVYGKATD
+343 GVDTENKDVYGKATD

-376 VNKLAKYILTDNMS
+376 VNKLAKYILTDTMS
-390 EALTWE
+390 SALTWE
-396 SETEANLTIETKPN
+396 SETANLTIETNPH
-410 VELVKG
+410 VDLVKD
-416 TDYTLTVPVNGTA
+416 DYILAVPANDTE

-435 EFTTEGKD
+435 EFTTAGKN

-459 KLNSNATVNNKGNL
+459 RLNKNATVNNKGNL
-473 NDAGLTYSNG
+473 NDASLTYSNG
-483 FTSDDEKYPDQ
+483 FKSNDEEYPTQ
-494 PEPKDEV
+494 PDPKDEV

-514 VEKVDGKDS
+514 IEKVDGKDS
-523 NVKLQGA
+523 RGKLQGA
-530 EFDLYLYNG
+530 EFDLYLYKG
-539 SETNPTEAELKNN
+539 SEENPTEADLKNPDKA
-552 GVKVGHYTTDENGK
+552 VKVGHYTTDVYGE
-566 IHVSG
+566 IDVSG

-584 PTYSVVENGETKT
+584 PTYTVEGKT

-609 VVAVEYV
+609 VVNVQYEV
-616 VKETTT
+616 DTKTT
-622 ITTDENGNVTTN
+622 IKTDANGNVTTN
-634 KSVDSEKY
+634 EIVSTKY
-642 VGGEN
+642 LGGEN
-647 NSGNYKV
+647 DSGNYKV

-689 LLSLKKKNRA
+689 LLSLKKKNRT

>member
-15 VLALSLCAM
+15 ALALSLCAM
-24 PAMAE
+24 PAMAAE
-29 GGTITSTIDT
+29 GDGTITSTINT
-39 NRTGSLTINKYEGN
+39 AQKGSLTINKYEGDKQDP
-53 EAKEDNLLDGV
+53 EKLLDGV

-74 VQSTTE
+74 VQSTE

-87 MQPVEALTNIKPDI
+87 MQPVEALTKIKSDI

-116 EKALA
+116 DAALA
-121 KDADPKLV
+121 EDANPKL
-129 AAGTAVTGESLD
+129 TAFATATTGD
-141 ASGNKIKGQAKFTN
+141 NGITGQAVFSEMP
-155 LGVGV
+155 VGV
-160 YLIVETDAPSQIVNK
+160 YLIVETGAPSQIVNK

-184 MANEDGTGWNY
+184 MAKEDGTGWNY
-195 NIVANPKNAA
+195 DIVANPKNAA
-205 VYGGISLKKYGKNYT
+205 VYGGISLKKYGKNYN
-220 PDGNSSEAPLEGA
+220 PDGTFSEVALSGA
-233 KFYLQRKEGDEW
+233 TFYLQRKEGDDW

-253 SNGNGTVDAETGLLT
+253 SDSNGSVDASGLLT
-268 TNRDG
+268 TSANG

-302 AYEFTINNN
+302 AYEFTIIDDKN
-311 QTVTIDDAYK
+311 VTIDEAYK
-321 DTLENT
+321 DEKLPNT

-376 VNKLAKYILTDNMS
+376 VNKLAKYILTDTMS
-390 EALTWE
+390 SALTWE
-396 SETEANLTIETKPN
+396 SVAKANLTIEPN
-410 VELVKG
+410 QNVDLAEG
-416 TDYTLTVPVNGTA
+416 TDYTLTVPEDGKE

-435 EFTTEGKD
+435 EFTTAGKE
-443 KLAAS
+443 KLAANN
-448 KVTSISVTFNT
+448 VTSISVTFNT
-459 KLNSNATVNNKGNL
+459 RLNKNATVNNKGNL
-473 NDAGLTYSNG
+473 NDASLTYSNG
-483 FTSDDEKYPDQ
+483 FKSNDEEYPTQ
-494 PEPKDEV
+494 PDPKDEV

-514 VEKVDGKDS
+514 IEKVDGKDS
-523 NVKLQGA
+523 RGKLQGA

-552 GVKVGHYTTDENGK
+552 GVKVGHYTTDIYGE

-584 PTYSVVENGETKT
+584 PTYNVVENGETKT

-609 VVAVEYV
+609 VVNVQYEV
-616 VKETTT
+616 TTKTT
-622 ITTDENGNVTTN
+622 IKTDANGNVTTN
-634 KSVDSEKY
+634 KIESTKY
-642 VGGEN
+642 LGGEN
-647 NSGNYKV
+647 DSGNYKV

-689 LLSLKKKNRA
+689 LLSLKKKNRT

>member
-1 MKKAKRFLTGLLSA
+1 MKKVKRFLTGLLSA
-15 VLALSLCAM
+15 ALALSLCAM
-24 PAMAE
+24 PAMAADNGE
-29 GGTITSTIDT
+29 TITSTINT
-39 NRTGSLTINKYEGN
+39 AQKGSLTINKYEGDKQDP
-53 EAKEDNLLDGV
+53 EKLLDGV

-74 VQSTTE
+74 VQSTE

-87 MQPVEALTNIKPDI
+87 MQPVEALTKIKSDI

-116 EKALA
+116 DAALA
-121 KDADPKLV
+121 EDANPKL
-129 AAGTAVTGESLD
+129 TAFATATTGD
-141 ASGNKIKGQAKFTN
+141 NGITGQAVFSEMP
-155 LGVGV
+155 VGV
-160 YLIVETDAPSQIVNK
+160 YLIVETGAPSQIVNK

-184 MANEDGTGWNY
+184 MAKEDGTGWNY
-195 NIVANPKNAA
+195 DIVANPKNAA
-205 VYGGISLKKYGKNYT
+205 VYGGISLKKYGKNYN
-220 PDGNSSEAPLEGA
+220 PDGTFSEVALSGA
-233 KFYLQRKEGDEW
+233 TFYLQRKEGDDW

-253 SNGNGTVDAETGLLT
+253 SANNGSVDAKGLLT
-268 TNRDG
+268 TSDSG

-286 FIEYSAP
+286 FIEHSAP

-302 AYEFTINNN
+302 AYEFTINDN
-311 QTVTIDDAYK
+311 QTVTISDAYK
-321 DTLENT
+321 DTLPDT

-358 ASVGDVVTWKVTA
+358 ASVGDIVTWKVTA

-390 EALTWE
+390 NALTWE
-396 SETEANLTIETKPN
+396 SETEANLTIETNPN
-410 VELVKG
+410 VKLEKG
-416 TDYTLTVPVNGTA
+416 TDYTLTVPADGTE

-435 EFTTEGKD
+435 EFTTAGKE
-443 KLAAS
+443 KLAAN

-459 KLNSNATVNNKGNL
+459 TLNKNATVNNTGNL

-483 FTSDDEKYPDQ
+483 FKSDDAKYPEQ

-501 IKNEASV
+501 IKNQASV
-508 YTFGMN
+508 YTFGMK
-514 VEKVDGKDS
+514 VEKVDGKNS
-523 NVKLQGA
+523 SIKLQGA

-584 PTYSVVENGETKT
+584 PTYSVTENGETKT

-609 VVAVEYV
+609 VVAVQYEV
-616 VKETTT
+616 TTTTT

-634 KSVDSEKY
+634 KIVSEKY
-642 VGGEN
+642 VGGEDD
-647 NSGNYKV
+647 SGNYKV

>member
-15 VLALSLCAM
+15 ALALSLCAM
-24 PAMAE
+24 PAMAASYANV
-29 GGTITSTIDT
+29 STIDT
-39 NRTGSLTINKYEGN
+39 KREGSLTINKYEGN
-53 EAKEDNLLDGV
+53 EQDPDKLLDGV
-64 TFTAYKVADI
+64 TFTAYKVANI
-74 VQSTTE
+74 VQPTDEKT
-80 AGTTDVK
+80 GTTGVE
-87 MQPVEALTNIKPDI
+87 MQPVEALTAIDPDI
-101 QITSETKYDDIKDTV
+101 KITSETKYGDIEKTV

-121 KDADPKLV
+121 DDADPKLAV
-129 AAGTAVTGESLD
+129 FATATTGD
-141 ASGNKIKGQAKFTN
+141 KGVPGQAKFEKMP
-155 LGVGV
+155 VGV
-160 YLIVETDAPSQIVNK
+160 YLIVETNAPSQIVNK

-184 MANEDGTGWNY
+184 MVNANGDGWNY
-195 NIVANPKNAA
+195 DIVANPKNAA
-205 VYGGISLKKYGKNYT
+205 VYGGISLKKYGKNYN
-220 PDGNSSEAPLEGA
+220 PDGSSTEAPLGGA
-233 KFYLQRKEGDEW
+233 KFYLQRKEGNEW

-268 TNRDG
+268 TNNDG

-286 FIEYSAP
+286 FIEHSAP

-302 AYEFTINNN
+302 AYEFTINND
-311 QTVTIDDAYK
+311 QTVTISDAYK
-321 DTLENT
+321 DTLANT

-334 PSMEKQVKT
+334 PNMEKQVKT

-689 LLSLKKKNRA
+689 LLSLKKKNRT

>member
-15 VLALSLCAM
+15 ALALSLCAM
-24 PAMAE
+24 PAMATSYADTP
-29 GGTITSTIDT
+29 TINPD
-39 NRTGSLTINKYEGN
+39 RYGSLTIYKFEGN

-64 TFTAYKVADI
+64 TFTAYQVADI
-74 VQSTTE
+74 VQSTDPTT
-80 AGTTDVK
+80 GTTGVE
-87 MQPVEALTNIKPDI
+87 MQPVEALTNIDSDI
-101 QITSETKYDDIKDTV
+101 KITSETKYTDIKETV
-116 EKALA
+116 DAALA
-121 KDADPKLV
+121 K
-129 AAGTAVTGESLD
+129 GTLTAFNTATTGD
-141 ASGNKIKGQAKFTN
+141 NGTKGQAVFSEMP
-155 LGVGV
+155 VGV

-184 MANEDGTGWNY
+184 MAKEDGTGWNY
-195 NIVANPKNAA
+195 DVKVYPKNAA
-205 VYGGISLKKYGKNYT
+205 VYGGINLKKYGKNYN
-220 PDGNSSEAPLEGA
+220 PDGTSTEVALSGA
-233 KFYLQRKEGDEW
+233 TFYLQRKDGDQW

-253 SNGNGTVDAETGLLT
+253 SKDNGSVDANGLLT
-268 TNRDG
+268 TSADG

-302 AYEFTINNN
+302 AYEFTIEND
-311 QTVTIDDAYK
+311 QSVTINDAYK
-321 DTLENT
+321 DDTLKDT

-334 PSMEKQVKT
+334 PNIEKQVKT
-343 GVDAENKDVYGKATD
+343 GVDTENKDVYGKATD

-376 VNKLAKYILTDNMS
+376 VNKLAKYILTDTMS
-390 EALTWE
+390 KALTWE
-396 SETEANLTIETKPN
+396 SVEKANLTIETNPHVDL
-410 VELVKG
+410 VEN
-416 TDYTLTVPVNGTA
+416 TDYTLTVPAKGA
-429 GGTWTI
+429 EGGTWTI
-435 EFTTEGKD
+435 EFTTAGKD
-443 KLAAS
+443 KLATNN
-448 KVTSISVTFNT
+448 VTSISVTFNT

-473 NDAGLTYSNG
+473 NDASLTYSNG
-483 FTSDDEKYPDQ
+483 FKSNDEEYPTQ
-494 PEPKDEV
+494 PDPKDEV

-514 VEKVDGKDS
+514 IEKVDGKDS
-523 NVKLQGA
+523 RGKLQGA

-539 SETNPTEAELKNN
+539 SETNPTEAELKYN
-552 GVKVGHYTTDENGK
+552 GVKVGHYTTDVNGQ

-584 PTYSVVENGETKT
+584 PTYHVVENGETKT

-609 VVAVEYV
+609 VVAVEYEV
-616 VKETTT
+616 TTTTT
-622 ITTDENGNVTTN
+622 IKTDANGNVTTN
-634 KSVDSEKY
+634 KIESTKY
-642 VGGEN
+642 LGGEN

-689 LLSLKKKNRA
+689 LLSLKKKNRT

>member
-15 VLALSLCAM
+15 ALALSLCAM

-39 NRTGSLTINKYEGN
+39 NKNGSLTINKYEGN
-53 EAKEDNLLDGV
+53 EVDPDKLLDGV

-87 MQPVEALTNIKPDI
+87 MQPVKALTSIDPAI
-101 QITSETKYDDIKDTV
+101 QITSETKYDEIKNTV
-116 EKALA
+116 DAALA
-121 KDADPKLV
+121 DGANPKLT
-129 AAGTAVTGESLD
+129 AFATAKTGDNGT
-141 ASGNKIKGQAKFTN
+141 KGQAVFN
-155 LGVGV
+155 EMPVGV

-184 MANEDGTGWNY
+184 MVNEDRTGWDY
-195 NIVANPKNAA
+195 DIVANPKNAA
-205 VYGGISLKKYGKNYT
+205 VYGGISLKKYGKNYN
-220 PDGNSSEAPLEGA
+220 PDGTFSEVALSGA
-233 KFYLQRKEGDEW
+233 KFYLQRKEGDNWE
-245 VTVTAPTV
+245 TVTAPTV
-253 SNGNGTVDAETGLLT
+253 SANNGSVDANGLLT
-268 TNRDG
+268 TSTDG

-302 AYEFTINNN
+302 AYVFTINND
-311 QTVTIDDAYK
+311 QSVTINDAYK
-321 DTLENT
+321 DNTLANT

-334 PSMEKQVKT
+334 PNMEKQVKT

-376 VNKLAKYILTDNMS
+376 VDKLAKYILTDNMS

-396 SETEANLTIETKPN
+396 SETAANLTIATNPN
-410 VELVKG
+410 VDLVKG
-416 TDYTLTVPVNGTA
+416 TDYTLTVPADGA
-429 GGTWTI
+429 QGGTWTI
-435 EFTTEGKD
+435 EFTTAGKG
-443 KLAAS
+443 KLAANN
-448 KVTSISVTFNT
+448 VTSISVTFNT
-459 KLNSNATVNNKGNL
+459 KLNDKATVNNTGNL

-483 FTSDDEKYPDQ
+483 FKSDDAKYPEQ

-501 IKNEASV
+501 IKNQASV
-508 YTFGMN
+508 YTFGMK
-514 VEKVDGKDS
+514 VEKVDGKNS
-523 NVKLQGA
+523 SIKLQGA

-584 PTYSVVENGETKT
+584 PTYSVTENGETKT

-609 VVAVEYV
+609 VVAVQYEV
-616 VKETTT
+616 TTTTT
-622 ITTDENGNVTTN
+622 ITTDANGNVTTN
-634 KSVDSEKY
+634 KIVSEKY
-642 VGGEN
+642 VGGEDD
-647 NSGNYKV
+647 SGNYKV

>member
-15 VLALSLCAM
+15 ALALSLCAM
-24 PAMAE
+24 PAMASTTLPPA
-29 GGTITSTIDT
+29 TIETD
-39 NRTGSLTINKYEGN
+39 REGSLTIYKFEGN
-53 EAKEDNLLDGV
+53 EANEDNLLNGV

-74 VQSTTE
+74 VQSTE

-87 MQPVEALTNIKPDI
+87 MQPVEALTKIDPDI
-101 QITSETKYDDIKDTV
+101 KITSETKYDDIKDTV
-116 EKALA
+116 DAALA
-121 KDADPKLV
+121 DNADPKLTV
-129 AAGTAVTGESLD
+129 FASATTGEN
-141 ASGNKIKGQAKFTN
+141 GTKGEAKFEKMP
-155 LGVGV
+155 VGV

-184 MANEDGTGWNY
+184 MVNKDGSSWDY
-195 NIVANPKNAA
+195 DIKVYPKNAA
-205 VYGGISLKKYGKNYT
+205 VYGGINLKKYGRNYNA
-220 PDGNSSEAPLEGA
+220 DGTFTDVALSGA
-233 KFYLQRKEGDEW
+233 KFYLQRKNGDKWE
-245 VTVTAPTV
+245 TVIAPTV
-253 SNGNGTVDAETGLLT
+253 SNGNGTVDGNGLLT
-268 TNRDG
+268 TSADG

-302 AYEFTINNN
+302 AYEFTINDN
-311 QTVTIDDAYK
+311 QTVTISDAYK
-321 DTLENT
+321 DTLPDT

-376 VNKLAKYILTDNMS
+376 VNKLAKYILTDTMS
-390 EALTWE
+390 SALTWE
-396 SETEANLTIETKPN
+396 SETEANLTIATNPN
-410 VELVKG
+410 VALED
-416 TDYTLTVPVNGTA
+416 TDYILTVPKDGTE

-435 EFTTEGKD
+435 EFTTAGKE
-443 KLAAS
+443 KLATN

-459 KLNSNATVNNKGNL
+459 TLNDNATVNKTGNL
-473 NDAGLTYSNG
+473 NDASLTYSNG
-483 FTSDDEKYPDQ
+483 FKSNDEEYPTQ
-494 PEPKDEV
+494 PDPKDEV

-523 NVKLQGA
+523 SIKLQGA
-530 EFDLYLYNG
+530 EFNLYLYNG
-539 SETNPTEAELKNN
+539 SETNPTEAELAKN
-552 GVKVGHYTTDENGK
+552 GVFVGHYTTGENGE
-566 IHVSG
+566 IHVNG

-584 PTYSVVENGETKT
+584 PTYNGVENGETKT

-609 VVAVEYV
+609 VVNVQYEV
-616 VKETTT
+616 TTKTT
-622 ITTDENGNVTTN
+622 IKTDANGNVTTN
-634 KSVDSEKY
+634 KIESTKY
-642 VGGEN
+642 LGGEN
-647 NSGNYKV
+647 DSGNYKV

>member
-15 VLALSLCAM
+15 ALALSLCAM

-121 KDADPKLV
+121 KDTDPKLV

-184 MANEDGTGWNY
+184 MANADGTGWNY
-195 NIVANPKNAA
+195 DIVANPKNAA
-205 VYGGISLKKYGKNYT
+205 VYGGISLKKYGKNYN
-220 PDGNSSEAPLEGA
+220 PDGTFSEVALSGA
-233 KFYLQRKEGDEW
+233 TFYLQRQEGDNW

-253 SNGNGTVDAETGLLT
+253 SANNGSVDASGLLT
-268 TNRDG
+268 TSTEG

-286 FIEYSAP
+286 FIEHSAP

-302 AYEFTINNN
+302 AYVFTINND
-311 QTVTIDDAYK
+311 QTVTINDAYK

-343 GVDAENKDVYGKATD
+343 GVDTYGKATD

-390 EALTWE
+390 KALTWE
-396 SETEANLTIETKPN
+396 SVEKANLTIETNPN
-410 VELVKG
+410 VVLED
-416 TDYTLTVPVNGTA
+416 TDYTLTVPADGTE

-435 EFTTEGKD
+435 EFTTAGKD
-443 KLAAS
+443 KLATNN
-448 KVTSISVTFNT
+448 VTSISVTFNT

-483 FTSDDEKYPDQ
+483 FNSTDDKYPDQ

-514 VEKVDGKDS
+514 IEKVDGKDS
-523 NVKLQGA
+523 RGKLQGA

-539 SETNPTEAELKNN
+539 SETNPTEAELKKN
-552 GVKVGHYTTDENGK
+552 GVKVGNYTTDVNGQ

-571 LKNGTYYL
+571 LENGTYYL

-584 PTYSVVENGETKT
+584 PTYHVVENGVTKT

-609 VVAVEYV
+609 VVAVEYE

-634 KSVDSEKY
+634 KIESKKY
-642 VGGEN
+642 VGGED

-654 IIKNNKGFN
+654 IIKNNKGFD

>member
-15 VLALSLCAM
+15 ALALSLCAM
-24 PAMAE
+24 PAMAAE

-39 NRTGSLTINKYEGN
+39 NRTGSLTINKYEGDKP
-53 EAKEDNLLDGV
+53 EADKLLDGV

-74 VQSTTE
+74 VQSTV

-87 MQPVEALTNIKPDI
+87 MQPVEALTSIKPDI
-101 QITSETKYDDIKDTV
+101 KITSDTKYDEIEGTV

-121 KDADPKLV
+121 KDADPKL
-129 AAGTAVTGESLD
+129 TAFATATTG
-141 ASGNKIKGQAKFTN
+141 ANGIKGQAVFSEMP
-155 LGVGV
+155 VGV
-160 YLIVETDAPSQIVNK
+160 YLIVETGAPSQIVNK

-184 MANEDGTGWNY
+184 MANADGTGWNY
-195 NIVANPKNAA
+195 DIVANPKNAA
-205 VYGGISLKKYGKNYT
+205 VYGGISLKKYGKNYN
-220 PDGNSSEAPLEGA
+220 PDGSFSEVALSGA
-233 KFYLQRKEGDEW
+233 TFYLQRQEGDNW

-253 SNGNGTVDAETGLLT
+253 SANNGSVDASGLLT
-268 TNRDG
+268 TSTEG

-286 FIEYSAP
+286 FIEHSAP

-302 AYEFTINNN
+302 AYVFTINND
-311 QTVTIDDAYK
+311 QTVTINDAYK
-321 DTLENT
+321 DTLANT

-334 PSMEKQVKT
+334 PNMEKQVKT
-343 GVDAENKDVYGKATD
+343 GVDTYGKATD

-390 EALTWE
+390 KALTWE
-396 SETEANLTIETKPN
+396 SVAEANLTIETNPN
-410 VELVKG
+410 VVLED
-416 TDYTLTVPVNGTA
+416 TDYTLTVPADGTE

-435 EFTTEGKD
+435 EFTTAGKD
-443 KLAAS
+443 KLAANN
-448 KVTSISVTFNT
+448 VTSISVTFNT

-483 FTSDDEKYPDQ
+483 FNSTDDKYPDQ

-514 VEKVDGKDS
+514 IEKVDGKDS
-523 NVKLQGA
+523 RGKLQGA

-539 SETNPTEAELKNN
+539 SETNPTEAELKTN
-552 GVKVGHYTTDENGK
+552 GVKVGHYTTNEFGE
-566 IHVSG
+566 IHVIG

-584 PTYSVVENGETKT
+584 PTYIVKENGETKT

-609 VVAVEYV
+609 DVAVQYEV
-616 VKETTT
+616 ITKTTT
-622 ITTDENGNVTTN
+622 TTDANGNVTTN
-634 KSVDSEKY
+634 KIESTKY

-647 NSGNYKV
+647 DSGNYKV
-654 IIKNNKGFN
+654 IVKNNKGFN

>member
-1 MKKAKRFLTGLLSA
+1 MKKVKRFLTGLLSA
-15 VLALSLCAM
+15 ALALSLCAM

-39 NRTGSLTINKYEGN
+39 NRTGSLTINKYEGD
-53 EAKEDNLLDGV
+53 AADPDKLLDGV
-64 TFTAYKVADI
+64 TFTAYKVANI
-74 VQSTTE
+74 VQPTDEKT
-80 AGTTDVK
+80 GTTGVE
-87 MQPVEALTNIKPDI
+87 MQPVEALTAIDPDI
-101 QITSETKYDDIKDTV
+101 KITSETKYGDIEKTV

-121 KDADPKLV
+121 DDADPKLAV
-129 AAGTAVTGESLD
+129 FATATTGD
-141 ASGNKIKGQAKFTN
+141 KGVPGQAKFEKMP
-155 LGVGV
+155 VGV
-160 YLIVETDAPSQIVNK
+160 YLIVETNAPSQIVNK

-184 MANEDGTGWNY
+184 MVNANGDGWNY
-195 NIVANPKNAA
+195 DIVANPKNAA
-205 VYGGISLKKYGKNYT
+205 VYGGISLKKYGKNYN
-220 PDGNSSEAPLEGA
+220 PDGSSTEAPLGGA
-233 KFYLQRKEGDEW
+233 KFYLQRKEGNEW

-268 TNRDG
+268 TNNDG

-286 FIEYSAP
+286 FIEHSAP

-302 AYEFTINNN
+302 AYEFTINND
-311 QTVTIDDAYK
+311 QTVTISDAYK
-321 DTLENT
+321 DTLANT

-334 PSMEKQVKT
+334 PNMEKQVKT

-376 VNKLAKYILTDNMS
+376 VNKLAKYILTDTMS
-390 EALTWE
+390 SALTWE
-396 SETEANLTIETKPN
+396 SVEKANLTIETKPN

-689 LLSLKKKNRA
+689 LLSLKKKNRT

>member
-1 MKKAKRFLTGLLSA
+1 MKKVKRFLTGLLSA
-15 VLALSLCAM
+15 ALALSLCAM

-29 GGTITSTIDT
+29 GGTITSTIDM
-39 NRTGSLTINKYEGN
+39 NRTGSLTINKYEGDKA
-53 EAKEDNLLDGV
+53 EEDKLLDGV

-74 VQSTTE
+74 VQPTE

-87 MQPVEALTNIKPDI
+87 MQPVEALTKINSDI
-101 QITSETKYDDIKDTV
+101 QITSGTKYDDIKDTV
-116 EKALA
+116 DAALA
-121 KDADPKLV
+121 ETANPKL
-129 AAGTAVTGESLD
+129 TAFASATTGEN
-141 ASGNKIKGQAKFTN
+141 GTKGQAVFSEMP
-155 LGVGV
+155 VGV

-184 MANEDGTGWNY
+184 MANADGTGWNY
-195 NIVANPKNAA
+195 DIVANPKNAA
-205 VYGGISLKKYGKNYT
+205 VYGGINLKKYGKNYN
-220 PDGNSSEAPLEGA
+220 PDGTFTEVALSGA
-233 KFYLQRKEGDEW
+233 TFYLQRKEGDKW

-253 SNGNGTVDAETGLLT
+253 SDNNGSVDASGLLT
-268 TNRDG
+268 TSANG

-286 FIEYSAP
+286 FIEHSAP

-302 AYEFTINNN
+302 AYEFTINND
-311 QTVTIDDAYK
+311 QTVTIGDAYK

-343 GVDAENKDVYGKATD
+343 GVDAYGKATD

-376 VNKLAKYILTDNMS
+376 VNKLAKYILTDTMS
-390 EALTWE
+390 NALTWE
-396 SETEANLTIETKPN
+396 SETEANLTIETNPN
-410 VELVKG
+410 VKLDKD
-416 TDYTLTVPVNGTA
+416 TDYTLTVPANGTE

-435 EFTTEGKD
+435 EFTTAGKN

-459 KLNSNATVNNKGNL
+459 RLNKNATVNNKGNL
-473 NDAGLTYSNG
+473 NDASLTYSNG
-483 FTSDDEKYPDQ
+483 FKSDKEGYPAQ
-494 PEPKDEV
+494 PDPKDEV
-501 IKNEASV
+501 IKDEASV

-514 VEKVDGKDS
+514 VVKVDGKDS
-523 NVKLQGA
+523 SIKLQGA
-530 EFDLYLYNG
+530 EFDLYLYKG
-539 SETNPTEAELKNN
+539 SEENPTEADLKNPDKA
-552 GVKVGHYTTDENGK
+552 VKVGHFTTKENGE
-566 IHVSG
+566 INVSG

-584 PTYSVVENGETKT
+584 PTYNVVENGETKT

-609 VVAVEYV
+609 VVAVEYEV
-616 VKETTT
+616 TTTTT

-634 KSVDSEKY
+634 KIESKKY
-642 VGGEN
+642 LGGEN

-675 SGIGVLLVVAGVGV
+675 SGIGVLLVVAGIGV

>member
-1 MKKAKRFLTGLLSA
+1 MRKAKRFLTGLLSA
-15 VLALSLCAM
+15 ALALSLCAM

-39 NRTGSLTINKYEGN
+39 NRTGSLTINKYEGDKA
-53 EAKEDNLLDGV
+53 EEDKLLDGV

-74 VQSTTE
+74 VQPTDAST
-80 AGTTDVK
+80 GTTDVK
-87 MQPVEALTNIKPDI
+87 MQPVEALTKINRDI
-101 QITSETKYDDIKDTV
+101 QITSGTKYGDIKDTV
-116 EKALA
+116 EEALA
-121 KDADPKLV
+121 EDANPKLV

-184 MANEDGTGWNY
+184 MVNANGDGWNY
-195 NIVANPKNAA
+195 DIVANPKNAA
-205 VYGGISLKKYGKNYT
+205 VYGGISLKKYGKNYN
-220 PDGNSSEAPLEGA
+220 PDGSSTEAPLGGA
-233 KFYLQRKEGDEW
+233 KFYLQRKEDNEW

-253 SNGNGTVDAETGLLT
+253 SNGNGSVDASGLLT
-268 TNRDG
+268 TSTDG

-286 FIEYSAP
+286 FIEHSAP

-311 QTVTIDDAYK
+311 QTVTISDAYK
-321 DTLENT
+321 DTLANT

-343 GVDAENKDVYGKATD
+343 GVDAYGKATD

-390 EALTWE
+390 NALTWE
-396 SETEANLTIETKPN
+396 SVSEANLTIETNPN
-410 VELVKG
+410 VVLAKD
-416 TDYTLTVPVNGTA
+416 TDYKLTVPADDTE

-435 EFTTEGKD
+435 EFTTAGKN

-459 KLNSNATVNNKGNL
+459 KLNSKATVNNKGNL

-483 FTSDDEKYPDQ
+483 FKSTDDKYPDQ

-539 SETNPTEAELKNN
+539 SKANPTEAELKTN
-552 GVKVGHYTTDENGK
+552 GVKVGNYKTNENGE

-584 PTYSVVENGETKT
+584 PTYSVVENGEAKT

-622 ITTDENGNVTTN
+622 ITTDANGNVTTN
-634 KSVDSEKY
+634 KIESEKY

-647 NSGNYKV
+647 DSGNYKV
-654 IIKNNKGFN
+654 IIKNNKGFD

>member
-15 VLALSLCAM
+15 ALALSLCAM

-39 NRTGSLTINKYEGN
+39 NRTGSLTINKYEGDAA
-53 EAKEDNLLDGV
+53 EEDKLLDGV
-64 TFTAYKVADI
+64 TFTAYKVANI
-74 VQSTTE
+74 VQSTE

-87 MQPVEALTNIKPDI
+87 MQPVEALTKIKSDI
-101 QITSETKYDDIKDTV
+101 QITSETKYDNIKDTV

-121 KDADPKLV
+121 KDADPKLI
-129 AAGTAVTGESLD
+129 AFATATTGAND
-141 ASGNKIKGQAKFTN
+141 VKGQAVFSEMP
-155 LGVGV
+155 VGV
-160 YLIVETDAPSQIVNK
+160 YLIVETGAPSQIVNK

-184 MANEDGTGWNY
+184 MANTDGTGWNY
-195 NIVANPKNAA
+195 DIVANPKNAA
-205 VYGGISLKKYGKNYT
+205 VYGGISLKKYGKNYN
-220 PDGNSSEAPLEGA
+220 PDGTFSEVALSGA
-233 KFYLQRKEGDEW
+233 TFYLQRQEGDNW

-253 SNGNGTVDAETGLLT
+253 SANNGSVDASGLLT
-268 TNRDG
+268 TSTEG

-286 FIEYSAP
+286 FIEHSAP

-302 AYEFTINNN
+302 AYVFTINND
-311 QTVTIDDAYK
+311 QTVTISEAYQDA
-321 DTLENT
+321 LPNT

-334 PSMEKQVKT
+334 PNMEKQVKT
-343 GVDAENKDVYGKATD
+343 GVDTYGKATD

-390 EALTWE
+390 KALTWE
-396 SETEANLTIETKPN
+396 SVAKANLTIETNPN

-416 TDYTLTVPVNGTA
+416 TDYTLTVPADGTE

-435 EFTTEGKD
+435 EFTTSGKE

-448 KVTSISVTFNT
+448 NVTSISVTFNT
-459 KLNSNATVNNKGNL
+459 TLNKNATVNNTGNL

-483 FTSDDEKYPDQ
+483 FKSDDAKYPEQ

-501 IKNEASV
+501 IKNQASV
-508 YTFGMN
+508 YTFGMK
-514 VEKVDGKDS
+514 VEKVDGKNS
-523 NVKLQGA
+523 SIKLQGA

-584 PTYSVVENGETKT
+584 PTYSVTENGETKT

-609 VVAVEYV
+609 VVAVQYEV
-616 VKETTT
+616 TTTTT

-634 KSVDSEKY
+634 KIVSEKY
-642 VGGEN
+642 VGGEDD
-647 NSGNYKV
+647 SGNYKV

>member
-15 VLALSLCAM
+15 ALALSLCAM
-24 PAMAE
+24 PAMAADN

-39 NRTGSLTINKYEGN
+39 NKNGSLTINKYEGN
-53 EAKEDNLLDGV
+53 EQDPDKLLDGV

-87 MQPVEALTNIKPDI
+87 MQPVEALTKIKPDI
-101 QITSETKYDDIKDTV
+101 QITSETKYDNIKNTV
-116 EKALA
+116 DAALA
-121 KDADPKLV
+121 EDADPKLT
-129 AAGTAVTGESLD
+129 AFATATTGNNGT
-141 ASGNKIKGQAKFTN
+141 KGQAVFN
-155 LGVGV
+155 EMPVGV

-205 VYGGISLKKYGKNYT
+205 VYGGISLKKYGKNYN
-220 PDGNSSEAPLEGA
+220 PDGTFSEVALSGA
-233 KFYLQRKEGDEW
+233 TFYLQRQEGDKW

-253 SNGNGTVDAETGLLT
+253 SANNGSVDENGLLT
-268 TNRDG
+268 TSTDG

-302 AYEFTINNN
+302 AYVFTINND
-311 QTVTIDDAYK
+311 QSVTINDAYK
-321 DTLENT
+321 DNTLANT

-334 PSMEKQVKT
+334 PNMEKQVKT

-376 VNKLAKYILTDNMS
+376 VDKLAKYILTDNMS

-396 SETEANLTIETKPN
+396 SETEANLTIATNPN
-410 VELVKG
+410 VALVKD
-416 TDYTLTVPVNGTA
+416 TDYTLTVPADGA
-429 GGTWTI
+429 QGGTWTI
-435 EFTTEGKD
+435 EFTTAGKE
-443 KLAAS
+443 KLAANN
-448 KVTSISVTFNT
+448 VTSISVTFNT
-459 KLNSNATVNNKGNL
+459 KLNDKATVNNTGNL

-483 FTSDDEKYPDQ
+483 FKSDDAKYPEQ

-501 IKNEASV
+501 IKNQASV
-508 YTFGMN
+508 YTFGMK
-514 VEKVDGKDS
+514 VEKVDGKNS
-523 NVKLQGA
+523 SIKLQGA

-584 PTYSVVENGETKT
+584 PTYSVTENGETKT

-609 VVAVEYV
+609 VVAVQYEV
-616 VKETTT
+616 TTTTT
-622 ITTDENGNVTTN
+622 ITTDANGNVTTN
-634 KSVDSEKY
+634 KIVSEKY
-642 VGGEN
+642 VGGEDD
-647 NSGNYKV
+647 SGNYKV

>member
-15 VLALSLCAM
+15 ALALSLCAM

-29 GGTITSTIDT
+29 GGTITSTIDMT
-39 NRTGSLTINKYEGN
+39 KKGSLTIYKYEGN
-53 EAKEDNLLDGV
+53 EAKEDKLLDGV

-74 VQSTTE
+74 VQPTE

-87 MQPVEALTNIKPDI
+87 MQPVEALTKIKPDI
-101 QITSETKYDDIKDTV
+101 KITSETKYENIKNTV
-116 EKALA
+116 DAALA
-121 KDADPKLV
+121 ETANPKL
-129 AAGTAVTGESLD
+129 TAFASATTGEN
-141 ASGNKIKGQAKFTN
+141 GTKGQAVFSEMP
-155 LGVGV
+155 VGV

-184 MANEDGTGWNY
+184 MANADGTGWNY
-195 NIVANPKNAA
+195 DIVANPKNAA
-205 VYGGISLKKYGKNYT
+205 VYGGINLKKYGKNYN
-220 PDGNSSEAPLEGA
+220 PDGTFTEVALSGA
-233 KFYLQRKEGDEW
+233 TFYLQRKDGDRW
-245 VTVTAPTV
+245 VTVTAPKV
-253 SNGNGTVDAETGLLT
+253 SDGNGTVDGNGLLT
-268 TNRDG
+268 TSADG
-273 MINITDLAPGTYR
+273 MINIKDLAPGTYR
-286 FIEYSAP
+286 FIEHSAP

-302 AYEFTINNN
+302 AYEFTIKND
-311 QTVTIDDAYK
+311 QTVTIGDAYK

-343 GVDAENKDVYGKATD
+343 GVNAENKDVYGKATD

-376 VNKLAKYILTDNMS
+376 VNKLAKYILTDTMS
-390 EALTWE
+390 NALTWE

-435 EFTTEGKD
+435 EFTTAGKD
-443 KLAAS
+443 KLATNN
-448 KVTSISVTFNT
+448 VTSISVTFNT

-483 FTSDDEKYPDQ
+483 FNSTDDKYPDQ

-523 NVKLQGA
+523 SVKLPGA

-552 GVKVGHYTTDENGK
+552 GVKVGHYTTDENGE

-584 PTYSVVENGETKT
+584 PTYSVQENGENKT

-609 VVAVEYV
+609 VVAVEYE

-634 KSVDSEKY
+634 KIESKKY

-647 NSGNYKV
+647 DSGNYKV
-654 IIKNNKGFN
+654 IIKNNKGFD

>member
-1 MKKAKRFLTGLLSA
+1 MKKVKRFLTGLLSA
-15 VLALSLCAM
+15 ALALSLCAM

-29 GGTITSTIDT
+29 RRLITSTIDPSIP
-39 NRTGSLTINKYEGN
+39 GSLTIYKYEGN
-53 EAKEDNLLDGV
+53 EQDPNKLLDGV
-64 TFTAYKVADI
+64 TFTAYKVANI
-74 VQSTTE
+74 VQSTDTTT
-80 AGTTDVK
+80 GTTDVK
-87 MQPVEALTNIKPDI
+87 MQPVEALTKIKPDI
-101 QITSETKYDDIKDTV
+101 QITSETKYENIKDTV
-116 EKALA
+116 DAALA
-121 KDADPKLV
+121 DDANPKLT
-129 AAGTAVTGESLD
+129 AFGTATTG
-141 ASGNKIKGQAKFTN
+141 ANGTKGQAVFS
-155 LGVGV
+155 GMPVGV

-184 MANEDGTGWNY
+184 MTEADEEETYWNY
-195 NIVANPKNAA
+195 DITVYPKNAA
-205 VYGGISLKKYGKNYT
+205 VYGGINLKKYGKNYN
-220 PDGNSSEAPLEGA
+220 PDGSSTEAPLGGA
-233 KFYLQRKEGDEW
+233 KFYLQRKDGDQW
-245 VTVTAPTV
+245 VTVTAPKV
-253 SNGNGTVDAETGLLT
+253 SDGNGTVDGNGLLT
-268 TNRDG
+268 TSADG

-302 AYEFTINNN
+302 AYEFTINDN
-311 QTVTIDDAYK
+311 QTVTISDAYK
-321 DTLENT
+321 DTLPDT

-343 GVDAENKDVYGKATD
+343 GVDAYGKATD

-376 VNKLAKYILTDNMS
+376 VDKLAKYILTDTMS
-390 EALTWE
+390 NALTWE
-396 SETEANLTIETKPN
+396 NETEANLTIEPN
-410 VELVKG
+410 QNVALVKD
-416 TDYTLTVPVNGTA
+416 TDYKLTVPADDTK

-435 EFTTEGKD
+435 EFTAAGKN
-443 KLAAS
+443 KLAAN

-459 KLNSNATVNNKGNL
+459 KLNDKATVNDKGNL
-473 NDAGLTYSNG
+473 NDASLTYSNG
-483 FTSDDEKYPDQ
+483 FKSDKEGYPEQ
-494 PEPKDEV
+494 PDPKDEV

-523 NVKLQGA
+523 RGKLPGA
-530 EFDLYLYNG
+530 EFDLYLYKG
-539 SETNPTEAELKNN
+539 SEENPTEADLKNPDKA
-552 GVKVGHYTTDENGK
+552 VKVGHYTTDVNGE
-566 IHVSG
+566 INVTG

-584 PTYSVVENGETKT
+584 PTYNVVENGETKT

-609 VVAVEYV
+609 VVKVDYE

-634 KSVDSEKY
+634 KMIESKKY
-642 VGGEN
+642 VGGE
-647 NSGNYKV
+647 GGIFKV

>member
-15 VLALSLCAM
+15 ALALSLCAM
-24 PAMAE
+24 PAMAAE
-29 GGTITSTIDT
+29 GSGTITSTINT
-39 NRTGSLTINKYEGN
+39 AQKGSLTINKYEGN

-87 MQPVEALTNIKPDI
+87 MQPVEALTTIDPAI
-101 QITSETKYDDIKDTV
+101 QITSETKYDEIKNTV
-116 EKALA
+116 DAALA
-121 KDADPKLV
+121 DGANPKLT
-129 AAGTAVTGESLD
+129 AFATAKTGDNGT
-141 ASGNKIKGQAKFTN
+141 KGQAVFN
-155 LGVGV
+155 EMPVGV

-205 VYGGISLKKYGKNYT
+205 VYGGISLKKYGKNYN
-220 PDGNSSEAPLEGA
+220 PDGTFSEVALSGA
-233 KFYLQRKEGDEW
+233 KFYLQRKEGDNWE
-245 VTVTAPTV
+245 TVTAPTV
-253 SNGNGTVDAETGLLT
+253 SANNGSVDANGLLT
-268 TNRDG
+268 TSTDG

-302 AYEFTINNN
+302 AYVFTINND
-311 QTVTIDDAYK
+311 QSVTINDAYK
-321 DTLENT
+321 DNTLANT

-334 PSMEKQVKT
+334 PNMEKQVKT

-376 VNKLAKYILTDNMS
+376 VDKLAKYILTDNMS

-396 SETEANLTIETKPN
+396 SETAANLTIATNPN
-410 VELVKG
+410 VDLVKG
-416 TDYTLTVPVNGTA
+416 TDYTLTVPADGA
-429 GGTWTI
+429 QGGTWTI
-435 EFTTEGKD
+435 EFTTAGKE
-443 KLAAS
+443 KLAANN
-448 KVTSISVTFNT
+448 VTSISVTFNT
-459 KLNSNATVNNKGNL
+459 KLNDKATVNNTGNL

-483 FTSDDEKYPDQ
+483 FKSDDAKYPEQ

-501 IKNEASV
+501 IKNQASV
-508 YTFGMN
+508 YTFGMK
-514 VEKVDGKDS
+514 VEKVDGKNS
-523 NVKLQGA
+523 SIKLQGA

-584 PTYSVVENGETKT
+584 PTYSVTENGETKT

-609 VVAVEYV
+609 VVAVQYEV
-616 VKETTT
+616 TTTTT
-622 ITTDENGNVTTN
+622 ITTDANGNVTTN
-634 KSVDSEKY
+634 KIVSEKY
-642 VGGEN
+642 VGGEDD
-647 NSGNYKV
+647 SGNYKV

>member
-15 VLALSLCAM
+15 ALALSLCAM
-24 PAMAE
+24 PAMAAE

-53 EAKEDNLLDGV
+53 EPNSEKLLDGV
-64 TFTAYKVADI
+64 TFTAYKVAGI
-74 VQSTTE
+74 VQSTV

-87 MQPVEALTNIKPDI
+87 MEPVEALTNIKPDI

-116 EKALA
+116 DAALA
-121 KDADPKLV
+121 DGANPKL
-129 AAGTAVTGESLD
+129 TAFATATTGAND
-141 ASGNKIKGQAKFTN
+141 VKGQAVFSEMP
-155 LGVGV
+155 VGV
-160 YLIVETDAPSQIVNK
+160 YLIVETGAPSQIVNK

-184 MANEDGTGWNY
+184 MANADGTGWNY
-195 NIVANPKNAA
+195 DIVANPKNAA
-205 VYGGISLKKYGKNYT
+205 VYGGISLKKYGKNYN
-220 PDGNSSEAPLEGA
+220 PDGSSTEVPLEGA
-233 KFYLQRKEGDEW
+233 KFYLQRKDGDKW

-253 SNGNGTVDAETGLLT
+253 SADNGSVDAKTGLLT
-268 TNRDG
+268 TSKQG

-286 FIEYSAP
+286 FIEYCAP

-302 AYEFTINNN
+302 AYEFTINDD
-311 QTVTIDDAYK
+311 QTVTISDAYK
-321 DTLENT
+321 DTTLKDT

-343 GVDAENKDVYGKATD
+343 GVDTYGKATD

-376 VNKLAKYILTDNMS
+376 VNKLEKYILTDNMS
-390 EALTWE
+390 KALTWE
-396 SETEANLTIETKPN
+396 SVEKANLTIETNPH
-410 VELVKG
+410 VDLVKD
-416 TDYTLTVPVNGTA
+416 TDYTLTVPADGKE

-435 EFTTEGKD
+435 EFTTAGKD
-443 KLAAS
+443 KLATNN
-448 KVTSISVTFNT
+448 VTSISVTFNT
-459 KLNSNATVNNKGNL
+459 KLNSNATVNNIGNL

-483 FTSDDEKYPDQ
+483 FKSTDDKYPDQ
-494 PEPKDEV
+494 PEPRDEV

-514 VEKVDGKDS
+514 IEKVDGKDS
-523 NVKLQGA
+523 RGKLQGA

-539 SETNPTEAELKNN
+539 SETNPTEAELKTN
-552 GVKVGHYTTDENGK
+552 GVKVGSYTTDVNGQ

-584 PTYSVVENGETKT
+584 PTYIVKENGVTKT

-609 VVAVEYV
+609 DVAVEYV

-622 ITTDENGNVTTN
+622 ITTDEHGNVTTN
-634 KSVDSEKY
+634 KKIESEKY

-647 NSGNYKV
+647 DSGNYKV
-654 IIKNNKGFN
+654 IVKNNKGFD